1 MVILWL
7 FIGDSAMVKQV
18 IIDKGI
24 PFLEGVFPPEI
35 EVLYLSP
42 EDITPEAVR
51 YADALFVRTRT
62 QINKELLHG
71 SNVRFVATAT
81 IGFDHIDQ
89 DYCREAGIHW
99 VSCPGCNAQAVCDY
113 VEEAIATYSAA
124 SYSPQ
129 SGRPIGG
136 TPSYSSPCERPILG
150 IIGYGHVGKL
160 VAQMAE
166 RKGYKVLLSDP
177 PLGIGLPLEQL
188 APLCDVLTFHTPL
201 TREGEYPTYH
211 LCDANILRLCKPGTL
226 IINAA
231 RGGVI
236 DEQALLSCLS
246 PLASSPQRLIASIDC
261 WENEPNINQELLK
274 HIELASFHIA
284 GYSIQ
289 GKMNASEMCLHAF
302 CEFFSLPILS
312 INKKVV
318 PLQGDSEPGWLKR
331 ISDQLKAQP
340 EHFEQLRKQYKLR

>member
-1 MVILWL
+1 
-7 FIGDSAMVKQV
+7 MVKQV

-35 EVLYLSP
+35 EVLHLSP
-42 EDITPEAVR
+42 EDITPESVR

-113 VEEAIATYSAA
+113 VEEAIS
-124 SYSPQ
+124 SIK
-129 SGRPIGG
+129 SGENALTIG
-136 TPSYSSPCERPILG
+136 IV
-150 IIGYGHVGKL
+150 GYGNVGKL

-166 RKGYKVLLSDP
+166 RRGYKVLLSDP
-177 PLGIGLPLEQL
+177 PLGIGMSLEQL

-211 LCDANILRLCKPGTL
+211 LCDETILHLCKPNTL
-226 IINAA
+226 LINAA

-246 PLASSPQRLIASIDC
+246 PLASSPHRLIASIDC
-261 WENEPNINQELLK
+261 WENEPNINQDLLK
-274 HIELASFHIA
+274 HVELASFHIA

-289 GKMNASEMCLHAF
+289 GKMNASEMCLRAF

-318 PLQGDSEPGWLKR
+318 PLQGDSEAGWLKR
-331 ISDQLKAQP
+331 ISDQLKAAP

>member
-1 MVILWL
+1 MQI
-7 FIGDSAMVKQV
+7 

-24 PFLEGVFPPEI
+24 PFLQGVFPSEI
-35 EVLYLSP
+35 EVKFLSP
-42 EDITPEAVR
+42 EEITSESVR
-51 YADALFVRTRT
+51 KADALFVRTRT

-71 SNVRFVATAT
+71 SQVRFVATAT

-113 VEEAIATYSAA
+113 VEEAIASFN
-124 SYSPQ
+124 
-129 SGRPIGG
+129 
-136 TPSYSSPCERPILG
+136 SSPFRGRSGGGFTIG
-150 IIGYGHVGKL
+150 IVGYGHVGKL

-177 PLGIGLPLEQL
+177 PLGIGMSLNEL

-201 TREGEYPTYH
+201 TYDGEHPTYH
-211 LCDANILRLCKPGTL
+211 LCNADILRLCKPNAL

-231 RGGVI
+231 RGGII
-236 DEQALLSCLS
+236 DEQALLSTLNSQLS
-246 PLASSPQRLIASIDC
+246 TLNFTTAIDC
-261 WENEPNINQELLK
+261 WENEPLLNQALLEK
-274 HIELASFHIA
+274 VDLASFHIA
-284 GYSIQ
+284 GYSIE
-289 GKMNASEMCLHAF
+289 GKMRASEMCLQAF

-312 INKKVV
+312 INKKLV
-318 PLQGDSEPGWLKR
+318 PLQGDSAPGWLQR
-331 ISDQLKAQP
+331 ISNQLKAAP

>member
-1 MVILWL
+1 
-7 FIGDSAMVKQV
+7 MVKQV

-35 EVLYLSP
+35 EVLHLSP
-42 EDITPEAVR
+42 EDITPESVR
-51 YADALFVRTRT
+51 SADALFVRTRT

-113 VEEAIATYSAA
+113 VEEAIA
-124 SYSPQ
+124 
-129 SGRPIGG
+129 
-136 TPSYSSPCERPILG
+136 SSPHCLIASSPLTIG

-246 PLASSPQRLIASIDC
+246 PLASSPHRLIASIDC
-261 WENEPNINQELLK
+261 WENEPNINQDLLK
-274 HIELASFHIA
+274 HVELASFHIA

-289 GKMNASEMCLHAF
+289 GKMNASEMCLRAF

-331 ISDQLKAQP
+331 ISDQLKATP

>member
-1 MVILWL
+1 MQI
-7 FIGDSAMVKQV
+7 

-24 PFLEGVFPPEI
+24 PFLQGVFPSEI
-35 EVLYLSP
+35 EVKFLPP
-42 EDITPEAVR
+42 EEITADSVR
-51 YADALFVRTRT
+51 KADALFVRTRT
-62 QINKELLHG
+62 RINKELLHG
-71 SNVRFVATAT
+71 SQVRFVATAT

-113 VEEAIATYSAA
+113 VEEAIASFN
-124 SYSPQ
+124 
-129 SGRPIGG
+129 
-136 TPSYSSPCERPILG
+136 SSPSRGRSGGGFTIG

-177 PLGIGLPLEQL
+177 PLGIGMSLNEL

-201 TREGEYPTYH
+201 THEGEHPTYH
-211 LCDANILRLCKPGTL
+211 LCNADILRLCKPNAL

-231 RGGVI
+231 RGGII
-236 DEQALLSCLS
+236 DEQALLPCLIT
-246 PLASSPQRLIASIDC
+246 SSPHRLIASIDC
-261 WENEPNINQELLK
+261 WENEPLLNQALLEK
-274 HIELASFHIA
+274 VDLASFHIA
-284 GYSIQ
+284 GYSIE
-289 GKMNASEMCLHAF
+289 GKMRASEMCLQAF

-312 INKKVV
+312 INKKLV
-318 PLQGDSEPGWLKR
+318 PLQGDSAPGWLQR
-331 ISDQLKAQP
+331 ISNQLKAAP

>member
-1 MVILWL
+1 MQI
-7 FIGDSAMVKQV
+7 

-24 PFLEGVFPPEI
+24 PFLQGVFPSEI
-35 EVLYLSP
+35 EVKFLSP
-42 EDITPEAVR
+42 EEITSESVR
-51 YADALFVRTRT
+51 KADALFVRTRT

-71 SNVRFVATAT
+71 SQVRFVATAT

-113 VEEAIATYSAA
+113 VEEAIASFN
-124 SYSPQ
+124 
-129 SGRPIGG
+129 
-136 TPSYSSPCERPILG
+136 SSPFRGRSEGGFTIG
-150 IIGYGHVGKL
+150 VVGYGHVGKL

-177 PLGIGLPLEQL
+177 PLGIGMSLNEL

-201 TREGEYPTYH
+201 TYDGEHPTYH
-211 LCDANILRLCKPGTL
+211 LCNADILRLCKPNAL

-231 RGGVI
+231 RGGII
-236 DEQALLSCLS
+236 DEQALLSTLNSQLS
-246 PLASSPQRLIASIDC
+246 TLNYTTAIDC
-261 WENEPNINQELLK
+261 WENEPLLNQALLEK
-274 HIELASFHIA
+274 VDLASFHIA
-284 GYSIQ
+284 GYSLE
-289 GKMNASEMCLHAF
+289 GKMRASEMCLQAF

-312 INKKVV
+312 INKKLV
-318 PLQGDSEPGWLKR
+318 PLQGDSAPGWLQR
-331 ISDQLKAQP
+331 ISNQLKAAP

>member
-1 MVILWL
+1 MIQ
-7 FIGDSAMVKQV
+7 QV

-24 PFLEGVFPPEI
+24 PFLEGVLPPEI
-35 EVLYLSP
+35 NAIYLSP
-42 EDITPEAVR
+42 EEITAETVR
-51 YADALFVRTRT
+51 EADALFVRTRT
-62 QINKELLHG
+62 RINEELLRG
-71 SNVRFVATAT
+71 SKVRFVATAT

-89 DYCREAGIHW
+89 DYCRKAGIHW

-124 SYSPQ
+124 SDSPQ

-150 IIGYGHVGKL
+150 IVGYGHVGKL
-160 VAQMAE
+160 VAQMAN
-166 RKGYKVLLSDP
+166 RHGYRVLLSDP
-177 PLGIGLPLEQL
+177 PLGIGLSLQEI
-188 APLCDVLTFHTPL
+188 APQCDVLTFHTPL
-201 TREGEYPTYH
+201 TYDGEYPTYH
-211 LCDANILRLCKPGTL
+211 LCNADILRLCKPDAL

-236 DEQALLSCLS
+236 DEQALLSQLS
-246 PLASSPQRLIASIDC
+246 TLNSQLSTAIDC
-261 WENEPNINQELLK
+261 WEDEPNINTALLEK
-274 HIELASFHIA
+274 VNLASFHIA
-284 GYSIQ
+284 GYSIE
-289 GKMNASEMCLHAF
+289 GKMRASEMCLRAF

-318 PLQGDSEPGWLKR
+318 PLQGDLAPGWLCR

-340 EHFEQLRKQYKLR
+340 ENFEQLRKNYLLR

>member
-1 MVILWL
+1 
-7 FIGDSAMVKQV
+7 MVKQV
-18 IIDKGI
+18 VIDKGI

-42 EDITPEAVR
+42 EEITPEAVR

-62 QINKELLHG
+62 QINKELLHA

-113 VEEAIATYSAA
+113 VEEAICSIKSNDNQLT
-124 SYSPQ
+124 
-129 SGRPIGG
+129 IGVV
-136 TPSYSSPCERPILG
+136 
-150 IIGYGHVGKL
+150 GYGHVGKL
-160 VAQMAE
+160 VAQMAQ
-166 RKGYKVLLSDP
+166 RRGYKVLLSDP
-177 PLGIGLPLEQL
+177 PLGIGMSLEEL

-201 TREGEYPTYH
+201 TREGEHPTYH
-211 LCDANILRLCKPGTL
+211 LCDANILRRCQPNTL

-236 DEQALLSCLS
+236 DEQALLATLNTKLS
-246 PLASSPQRLIASIDC
+246 TLNYTTAIDC
-261 WENEPNINQELLK
+261 WENEPNLNQELLK
-274 HIELASFHIA
+274 KVDLASFHIA

-289 GKMNASEMCLHAF
+289 GKMNASEMCLRAF

-318 PLQGDSEPGWLKR
+318 PLQGDSKKGWLLR
-331 ISDQLKAQP
+331 ITEQLKATP
-340 EHFEQLRKQYKLR
+340 EHFEQLRKSYPLR

>member
-1 MVILWL
+1 
-7 FIGDSAMVKQV
+7 MVKQV

-35 EVLYLSP
+35 EVLHLSP
-42 EDITPEAVR
+42 EDITPESVR

-62 QINKELLHG
+62 QVNKELLHG

-89 DYCREAGIHW
+89 DYCREAGIRW

-113 VEEAIATYSAA
+113 VEEAIS
-124 SYSPQ
+124 SIK
-129 SGRPIGG
+129 SGENALTIG
-136 TPSYSSPCERPILG
+136 IV
-150 IIGYGHVGKL
+150 GYGHVGKL
-160 VAQMAE
+160 VAQMAQ
-166 RKGYKVLLSDP
+166 RRGYQVLLSDP
-177 PLGIGLPLEQL
+177 PLGIGMSLEQL

-201 TREGEYPTYH
+201 TREGEHPTYH
-211 LCDANILRLCKPGTL
+211 LCNETILRLCKPSTL

-246 PLASSPQRLIASIDC
+246 PLASSPHRLIASIDC
-261 WENEPNINQELLK
+261 WENEPNINQDLLK
-274 HIELASFHIA
+274 HVELASFHIA

-312 INKKVV
+312 INKKAV
-318 PLQGDSEPGWLKR
+318 PLQGDSEKGWLLR
-331 ISDQLKAQP
+331 ITEQLKATP

>member
-1 MVILWL
+1 
-7 FIGDSAMVKQV
+7 MVKQV

-35 EVLYLSP
+35 EVLHLSP
-42 EDITPEAVR
+42 EDITPESVR

-89 DYCREAGIHW
+89 DYCREAGIRW

-113 VEEAIATYSAA
+113 VEEAIASF
-124 SYSPQ
+124 
-129 SGRPIGG
+129 I
-136 TPSYSSPCERPILG
+136 SSPFRGRSGGGLTIG
-150 IIGYGHVGKL
+150 IVGYGHVGKL

-177 PLGIGLPLEQL
+177 PLGIGMSLEQL

-211 LCDANILRLCKPGTL
+211 LCDETILRLCKPSTL

-246 PLASSPQRLIASIDC
+246 PLASIDC
-261 WENEPNINQELLK
+261 WENEPNINQDLLK
-274 HIELASFHIA
+274 HVELASFHIA

-289 GKMNASEMCLHAF
+289 GKMNASEMCLRAF

-312 INKKVV
+312 INKKAV

-331 ISDQLKAQP
+331 ISDQLKAAP

>member
-1 MVILWL
+1 MLI
-7 FIGDSAMVKQV
+7 

-24 PFLEGVFPPEI
+24 PFLDGVFGSDI
-35 EVLYLSP
+35 EVLHLAP
-42 EDITPEAVR
+42 EDITADVVR
-51 YADALFVRTRT
+51 EADALFVRTRT
-62 QINKELLHG
+62 RIDKGLLAG
-71 SNVRFVATAT
+71 SKVRFVATAT

-89 DYCREAGIHW
+89 DYCREAGIYW

-113 VEEAIATYSAA
+113 VEEAISSIKSEESALT
-124 SYSPQ
+124 
-129 SGRPIGG
+129 IG
-136 TPSYSSPCERPILG
+136 IV
-150 IIGYGHVGKL
+150 GYGHVGKL

-166 RKGYKVLLSDP
+166 RNGYRVLLSDP
-177 PLGIGLPLEQL
+177 PLGIGMSLEEL

-201 TREGEYPTYH
+201 TQEGKYPTYH
-211 LCDANILRLCKPGTL
+211 LCNADVFRLCKPNTL

-236 DEQALLSCLS
+236 DEQALLSTVNGQL
-246 PLASSPQRLIASIDC
+246 LTVIDC
-261 WENEPNINQELLK
+261 WEGEPHLNQELLK
-274 HIELASFHIA
+274 KVDLASFHIA

-289 GKMNASEMCLHAF
+289 GKMNASEMCLKAF

-312 INKKVV
+312 INKKAV

-331 ISDQLKAQP
+331 ISDQLKTMP

>member
-1 MVILWL
+1 MVR
-7 FIGDSAMVKQV
+7 QV

-35 EVLYLSP
+35 DVRYLSP

-51 YADALFVRTRT
+51 CADALFVRTRT

-113 VEEAIATYSAA
+113 VEEAIS
-124 SYSPQ
+124 SIK
-129 SGRPIGG
+129 SGENALTIG
-136 TPSYSSPCERPILG
+136 IV
-150 IIGYGHVGKL
+150 GYGHVGKL
-160 VAQMAE
+160 VAQMAQ
-166 RKGYKVLLSDP
+166 RRGYQVLLSDP
-177 PLGIGLPLEQL
+177 PLGIGMSLEQL
-188 APLCDVLTFHTPL
+188 APLCDILTFHTPL

-211 LCDANILRLCKPGTL
+211 LCDETILRLCKPNTL
-226 IINAA
+226 LINAA

-236 DEQALLSCLS
+236 DEQALLSTLNS
-246 PLASSPQRLIASIDC
+246 QHSTLNYTTAIDC
-261 WENEPNINQELLK
+261 WENEPNLNQELLK
-274 HIELASFHIA
+274 KVDLASFHIA

-289 GKMNASEMCLHAF
+289 GKMNASEMCLRAF

-318 PLQGDSEPGWLKR
+318 PLQGDSESGWLKR
-331 ISDQLKAQP
+331 ISAQLKASP
-340 EHFEQLRKQYKLR
+340 EHFEQLRKQYRLR

>member
-1 MVILWL
+1 
-7 FIGDSAMVKQV
+7 MVKQV

-35 EVLYLSP
+35 DVRYLSP
-42 EDITPEAVR
+42 EEITPEAVR

-62 QINKELLHG
+62 QINKGLLHG

-89 DYCREAGIHW
+89 DFCREAGILW

-113 VEEAIATYSAA
+113 VEEAIAYLR
-124 SYSPQ
+124 PQ
-129 SGRPIGG
+129 QSQLTIGVV
-136 TPSYSSPCERPILG
+136 
-150 IIGYGHVGKL
+150 GYGHVGKL
-160 VAQMAE
+160 VAQMAQ
-166 RKGYKVLLSDP
+166 RRGYQVLLSDP
-177 PLGIGLPLEQL
+177 PLGIGMSLEEL

-201 TREGEYPTYH
+201 IREGEYPTYH
-211 LCDANILRLCKPGTL
+211 LCDETILRLCKPNTL
-226 IINAA
+226 LINAA

-236 DEQALLSCLS
+236 DEQALLSTLNT
-246 PLASSPQRLIASIDC
+246 QRSTLNYTTAIDC
-261 WENEPNINQELLK
+261 WENEPNLNQELLK
-274 HIELASFHIA
+274 KVDLASFHIA

-289 GKMNASEMCLHAF
+289 GKMNASEMCLRAF

-331 ISDQLKAQP
+331 ISAQLKASP
-340 EHFEQLRKQYKLR
+340 EHFEQLRKQYRLR

>member
-1 MVILWL
+1 ML
-7 FIGDSAMVKQV
+7 V

-24 PFLEGVFPPEI
+24 PFLQGVFPSEI
-35 EVLYLSP
+35 EVKFLSP
-42 EDITPEAVR
+42 EEITSESVR
-51 YADALFVRTRT
+51 KADALFVRTRT

-71 SNVRFVATAT
+71 SQVRFVATAT

-113 VEEAIATYSAA
+113 VEEAIASFN
-124 SYSPQ
+124 
-129 SGRPIGG
+129 
-136 TPSYSSPCERPILG
+136 SSPSRGRSGGGFTIG
-150 IIGYGHVGKL
+150 IVGYGHVGKL

-177 PLGIGLPLEQL
+177 PLGIGMSLNEL

-201 TREGEYPTYH
+201 TYDGEHPTYH
-211 LCDANILRLCKPGTL
+211 LCNADILRLCKPNAL

-231 RGGVI
+231 RGGII
-236 DEQALLSCLS
+236 DEQALLSTLNTQHS
-246 PLASSPQRLIASIDC
+246 TLNYKVAIDC
-261 WENEPNINQELLK
+261 WENEPLLNQALLEK
-274 HIELASFHIA
+274 VDLASFHIA
-284 GYSIQ
+284 GYSIE
-289 GKMNASEMCLHAF
+289 GKMRASEMCLQAF

-312 INKKVV
+312 INKKLV
-318 PLQGDSEPGWLKR
+318 PLQGDSAPGWLQR
-331 ISDQLKAQP
+331 ISNQLKAAP

>member
-1 MVILWL
+1 
-7 FIGDSAMVKQV
+7 MVKQV
-18 IIDKGI
+18 VIDKGI

-35 EVLYLSP
+35 EVLHLSP

-62 QINKELLHG
+62 RINKELLHG
-71 SNVRFVATAT
+71 SNIRFVATAT

-113 VEEAIATYSAA
+113 VEEAIASFN
-124 SYSPQ
+124 
-129 SGRPIGG
+129 
-136 TPSYSSPCERPILG
+136 SSPSKERSGEGFTVG
-150 IIGYGHVGKL
+150 IVGYGHVGKL

-188 APLCDVLTFHTPL
+188 APLCDVITFHTPL
-201 TREGEYPTYH
+201 TREGEYPTFH

-231 RGGVI
+231 RGGII
-236 DEQALLSCLS
+236 DEQALLSCLN
-246 PLASSPQRLIASIDC
+246 PLPFREGMGVGTVIDC
-261 WENEPNINQELLK
+261 WENEPNLNQDLLK
-274 HIELASFHIA
+274 HVDLASFHIA

-289 GKMNASEMCLHAF
+289 RKMNASEMCLRAF

-331 ISDQLKAQP
+331 ISDQLKAAP